1 MDFDLRCMGTTIG
14 KDRIIPLTFSLLN
27 HSCCPNAKI
36 SYLNDLGTLRCIRPI
51 QEGEEIL
58 VSYIDE
64 FQDVLSRRYFF
75 LELTGAKCLCPR
87 CAANF
92 GQGGDVLSRWICPS
106 CREVLEDEAVH
117 CACGLTVTAG
127 ERRSR
132 RGAEQRFWELLG
144 QETRRFL
151 KVAGSGI
158 AEEIKN
164 SMSTVS
170 KVLSELHHLRPYGS
184 PASIKAASM
193 LRSAYAS
200 VQRGSPQL
208 NEFAR
213 RMELDYCKEL
223 AKHHSLLAEEVA
235 AFHKL
240 PSSVDDDV
248 LRRLVSALRLHEL
261 VAPACGGATSLR
273 RVGPKAD
280 GGYVVFDQGNWPIC
294 KNLLSYGV
302 GTNVDFEWELAS
314 SGTKVIL
321 FDHTVHG
328 LPRQHP
334 NITFVQE
341 ALCDRSL
348 PGAGN
353 TLSEHLRLCHQGS
366 LMLKMDVEGAE
377 FSALLASKEIVGHF
391 DQICLELHWLGRPH
405 RSASALTKALALE
418 LLQEHFVLL
427 HAHGNSYGDV
437 MEVAG
442 CLIPDVLEVLYV
454 NRRLLSPTQFR
465 PNAPPVELA
474 RPAVL
479 VHSTARPKRKA
490 FCPTTF

>member
-1 MDFDLRCMGTTIG
+1 MC
-14 KDRIIPLTFSLLN
+14 
-27 HSCCPNAKI
+27 
-36 SYLNDLGTLRCIRPI
+36 LG
-51 QEGEEIL
+51 G
-58 VSYIDE
+58 
-64 FQDVLSRRYFF
+64 
-75 LELTGAKCLCPR
+75 
-87 CAANF
+87 F
-92 GQGGDVLSRWICPS
+92 GQGGKWNVVKKYILDARLRLRAGVRSARYF
-106 CREVLEDEAVH
+106 VTAVH

-377 FSALLASKEIVGHF
+377 H
-391 DQICLELHWLGRPH
+391 LGLPGV
-405 RSASALTKALALE
+405 E
-418 LLQEHFVLL
+418 
-427 HAHGNSYGDV
+427 GDR
-437 MEVAG
+437 G
-442 CLIPDVLEVLYV
+442 PL
-454 NRRLLSPTQFR
+454 R
-465 PNAPPVELA
+465 PNLLRAALA
-474 RPAVL
+474 RPSSPLGLRFDQGAGFGAAPGAL
-479 VHSTARPKRKA
+479 CLAPCAWQQLWGRHGGSRLPH
-490 FCPTTF
+490 P